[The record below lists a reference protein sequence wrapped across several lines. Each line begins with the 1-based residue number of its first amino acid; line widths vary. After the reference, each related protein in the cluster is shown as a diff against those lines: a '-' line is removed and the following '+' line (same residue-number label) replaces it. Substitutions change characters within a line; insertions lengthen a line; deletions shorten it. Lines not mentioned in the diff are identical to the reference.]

1 MVGRFLRSS
10 SPVKTAANATDATSP
25 RLLTPSSLNRM
36 VRLFLDDAFGMV
48 EIEGEISNLARPGSG
63 HMYFS
68 LKDDK
73 AQVRCAW
80 FKQRQNR
87 DAAKLA
93 DGERVRLIAR
103 VSVFEPRGEYQLI
116 VDQVAPAGAGDLARQ
131 FEQLKQKLL
140 GEGLFDPARKRPIP
154 ALPDSVGL
162 VTSPTGA
169 AIRDLLSV
177 FQRRFP
183 LVRLVL
189 YPTSVQGA
197 RAPAEII
204 DALRR
209 AERGGHDVLIL
220 ARGGGSLED
229 LQAFNDENLA
239 RCIAN
244 CQTPLVC
251 GVGHETDTTIADLVA
266 DLRAAT
272 PSVAA
277 ESVVPD
283 SDMLR
288 QRIERAQLRLHALI
302 QHGLQQQHQRLDQWQ
317 QRLRAQAPD
326 RRVQRQREQLGTL
339 TQGLSQAMQRR
350 CERLDSQLAQLKH
363 ALKRATPSSK
373 LENLRQRQ
381 RWAQQG
387 LLAQARLGMR
397 QRQQRLAELSG
408 QLDELSPLKTLSRG
422 YAVVRDTEKA
432 VIRHADQ
439 VAAGDRL
446 EIILHQGRLQ
456 ARVTETRDGLTE
468 HLSDS
473 RKPPRRR
480 E

>member
-1 MVGRFLRSS
+1 
-10 SPVKTAANATDATSP
+10 
-25 RLLTPSSLNRM
+25 M

-63 HMYFS
+63 HIYFS
-68 LKDDK
+68 LKDK
-73 AQVRCAW
+73 QAQVRCAW
-80 FKQRQNR
+80 FKPRQSR
-87 DAAKLA
+87 DAAKLTNG
-93 DGERVRLIAR
+93 DQVHLIAR

-116 VDQVAPAGAGDLARQ
+116 VDQVAAAGAGDLARQ

-140 GEGLFDPARKRPIP
+140 AEGLFDPVRKRPIP
-154 ALPDSVGL
+154 TLPDSIGL
-162 VTSPTGA
+162 VTSATGA

-177 FQRRFP
+177 FRRRFP

-209 AERGGHDVLIL
+209 ADRGDHDVLIL

-239 RCIAN
+239 RCIAE

-283 SDMLR
+283 GNMLR
-288 QRIERAQLRLHALI
+288 QRIGRAQVRLQALV
-302 QHGLQQQHQRLDQWQ
+302 QHRLQQQSQRLDQWQ

-326 RRVQRQREQLGTL
+326 RRVQRQREQTNALVQRL
-339 TQGLSQAMQRR
+339 HQAMQRR
-350 CERLDSQLAQLKH
+350 SERLDSRLAKLRH
-363 ALKRATPSSK
+363 ALRRATPSSK

-381 RWAQQG
+381 HWAQQS
-387 LLAQARLGMR
+387 LLTQARIGIR
-397 QRQQRLAELSG
+397 QRQQRLAELTG

-422 YAVVRDTEKA
+422 YAVVRNAEKA
-432 VIRHADQ
+432 VIRRTDQ
-439 VAAGDRL
+439 VEVGDEL
-446 EIILHQGRLQ
+446 QIILHKGRLQ
-456 ARVTETRDGLTE
+456 AKVTEPTGPTGPRDSL
-468 HLSDS
+468 LSPHTSGSKD
-473 RKPPRRR
+473 
-480 E
+480 